1 MVSNAEFQEYK
12 ESFLA
17 ANKIPRG
24 WVLMRR
30 VRDNQLTICKKD
42 AAGHYEGHI
51 IEPIPAKEET
61 QGQPTTEKQKPG
73 RKSKEVPVEGEA
85 NPNSEEV

>member
-1 MVSNAEFQEYK
+1 MVSNADFQEYK

-30 VRDNQLTICKKD
+30 ERDNQLTICKKD
-42 AAGHYEGHI
+42 AADHYEGHT
-51 IEPIPAKEET
+51 IEPHTPQESTT
-61 QGQPTTEKQKPG
+61 QKSKPG
-73 RKSKEVPVEGEA
+73 RKAQKLVESEA
-85 NPNSEEV
+85 DPNSEEV